1 MVLKGGKLYQDVP
14 VGIICLESHFAKPK
28 GHLRNHYTFNF
39 PTVHKVLKNIDIP
52 RLLFNPTPDL
62 LEPFIQA
69 AKDLEAEGVKAIT
82 GSCGFMA
89 RFQPELAAAVNIPV
103 LVSSLL
109 QVPLVRTMH
118 GVDAKIGVLTAS
130 NKALTEAHF
139 NGVHSD
145 INHVVIKGMEGYDYF
160 WDTIIEG
167 KNNDIDLDRM
177 EKEVCDA
184 AEVLAKENNL
194 DALILECTDLPAFSH
209 AVHKRVGLPV
219 YDINALIEYAAF
231 CVRRP
236 NYRK

>member
-1 MVLKGGKLYQDVP
+1 MLKGGKLYQDMP

-28 GHLRNHYTFNF
+28 GHLRNHYTFDF
-39 PTVHKVLKNIDIP
+39 PTVHKVLKGIDIP
-52 RLLFNPTPDL
+52 KLLFNPTPEM
-62 LEPFIQA
+62 LEPFLNA
-69 AKDLEAEGVKAIT
+69 AKELEEEGVKAIT

-103 LVSSLL
+103 LVSSLV
-109 QVPLVRTMH
+109 QVPVVRTFH
-118 GVDAKIGVLTAS
+118 GKDAKIGILTAS

-139 NGVHSD
+139 AGVGAD
-145 INHVVIKGMEGYDYF
+145 INDYIIKGMEGYDYF
-160 WDTIIEG
+160 WETIIEG

-177 EKEVCDA
+177 EAEICDA
-184 AEVLAKENNL
+184 AEKLVTENNL

-209 AVHKRVGLPV
+209 AVHKRIGLPV

-236 NYRK
+236 DYRK

>member
-1 MVLKGGKLYQDVP
+1 MLKGGYLYQDVP
-14 VGIICLESHFAKPK
+14 VGIICLESSFAKPK

-62 LEPFIQA
+62 MQPFIDA
-69 AKDLEAEGVKAIT
+69 AKELEAEGVKAIT

-89 RFQPELAAAVNIPV
+89 RFQQEIAAEVNIPV
-103 LVSSLL
+103 LVSSLV
-109 QVPLVRTMH
+109 QAPMVRTMH
-118 GVDAKIGVLTAS
+118 GKDANIGILTAS

-139 NGVHSD
+139 KGVNSD
-145 INHVVIKGMEGYDYF
+145 INDFVIKGMEGYDYF
-160 WDTIIEG
+160 WNTIIEG
-167 KNNDIDLDRM
+167 RNDDIDMDRM
-177 EKEVCDA
+177 EDEICDA
-184 AEVLAKENNL
+184 AVTLVKEHSL

-209 AVHKRVGLPV
+209 AVHKRIGLPV

-236 NYRK
+236 DYRK